1 MDKNERSKY
10 LALILRHKPE
20 LVNVELMEDGW
31 VDLQKLIQNT
41 DFTLNELENIVKTDK
56 KGRYQI
62 SDDKKYIRAVQG
74 HSKEVN
80 INYKEFIPTKE
91 LYHGTSERFL
101 ESILKDG
108 IKKMNRQYVH
118 LSINKDIAM
127 NVGKRHGKPIVIEI
141 NAIEM
146 KNDGYKFFIADNGVI
161 LTDHVPT
168 KYFTGY
174 FQEVSKKYLNK
185 RKEEL
190 SKRIKE
196 RKIKL

>member
-20 LVNVELMEDGW
+20 LVNVELMKDGW
-31 VDLQKLIQNT
+31 VDLQKLIRNT
-41 DFTLNELENIVKTDK
+41 DFTMNELEDIVKSDN
-56 KGRYQI
+56 KGRYQF
-62 SDDKKYIRAVQG
+62 SNDKKYIRAVQG
-74 HSKEVN
+74 HSKKVDIEF
-80 INYKEFIPTKE
+80 KEFIPTKE

-118 LSINKDIAM
+118 LSINEDIAM

-141 NAIEM
+141 NTIEM
-146 KNDGYKFFIADNGVI
+146 RNDGYKFFIADNGVI

-168 KYFTGY
+168 KYFVGY
-174 FQEVSKKYLNK
+174 FQEVSKKHLNE
-185 RKEEL
+185 RKEEFVN
-190 SKRIKE
+190 RIS
-196 RKIKL
+196 